1 MQMEWQATFIDYID
15 DRIFLMWI
23 PSIQDTLK
31 NMMKTHENLCFDLE
45 DYPRKLKYLLG
56 LAEIDWK
63 LIQDD
68 FDVEEKQK
76 LLIDNLV
83 HNYNQHAHFYNTQA
97 MRQDLENDIREE
109 IEYMR
114 VCEDN
119 WSTNFWTSEDSD
131 DDIHTV

>member
-1 MQMEWQATFIDYID
+1 MEWQATFIDYID

-31 NMMKTHENLCFDLE
+31 NMMETHENLCFDLE

-119 WSTNFWTSEDSD
+119 WSSNFWTSEDSD